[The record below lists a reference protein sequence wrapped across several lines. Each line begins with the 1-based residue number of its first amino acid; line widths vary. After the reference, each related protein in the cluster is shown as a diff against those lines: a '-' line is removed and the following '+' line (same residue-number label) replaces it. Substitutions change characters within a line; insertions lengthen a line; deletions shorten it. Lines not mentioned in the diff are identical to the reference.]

1 MKNTFKAILLLS
13 LVTVVAVGCDKPK
26 DKPAGGDAGPTTSS
40 AGGSGTGE
48 VNDSLKG
55 SVTVEGSSTVEP
67 ISIKAREEFNKQ
79 YTKVNVSVSGQ
90 GTGNGFKAL
99 ANGECD
105 FSDASRPVKA
115 KEFKMCQDAGIK
127 FVEVPV
133 AYDGLTVVVN
143 KDNKFIESL
152 TVDQLKMIFREDMA
166 AKTWKEVDASW
177 PDKDITIYAPGIAS
191 GTHDYFVEVIGKKD
205 GKGLRSDS
213 QTTLSEDDKTLVTGV
228 SQDEFSIAFF
238 GYSYFEANKD
248 VLRAIPIVN
257 PSTEKA
263 VTPSI
268 ETIESGEYAPF
279 SRPLLIYINMES
291 YGRLEVETFVDFYL
305 ENAAMLAKE
314 ARYVALPQS
323 IYDMVRDNL
332 DQGKTGTHFLDAE
345 GEKRSG
351 GLETVFKPENLRA
364 E

>member
-1 MKNTFKAILLLS
+1 MKNTSIAFLLLA
-13 LVTVVAVGCDKPK
+13 LVTVVAAGCDKPK
-26 DKPAGGDAGPTTSS
+26 DKPAGGDTGSTTPS
-40 AGGSGTGE
+40 AGESGTAE

-79 YTKVNVSVSGQ
+79 FTKVNVSVSGQ

-99 ANGECD
+99 SNGECD

-115 KEFKMCQDAGIK
+115 KEFKMCQDAGIS
-127 FVEVPV
+127 FVEAPV

-152 TVDQLKMIFREDMA
+152 TIDQLQMIFREDIA
-166 AKTWKEVDASW
+166 AKTWKDVDASW
-177 PDKDITIYAPGIAS
+177 PDKEITIYAPGIAS
-191 GTHDYFVEVIGKKD
+191 GTHDYFVEVIGEKD
-205 GKGLRSDS
+205 KRLRSDN

-238 GYSYFEANKD
+238 GYSYFEANKE

-257 PSTEKA
+257 PATEKA
-263 VTPSI
+263 VMPSI
-268 ETIESGEYAPF
+268 KTIESGEYAPF

-291 YGRLEVETFVDFYL
+291 YGRLEVQTFVDFYL
-305 ENAAMLAKE
+305 ENASMLAKE
-314 ARYVALPQS
+314 ARYVPLPQS

-332 DQGKTGTHFLDAE
+332 DQEKTGTHFLDAN

-351 GLETVFKPENLRA
+351 GLESVFKAENLRA